1 MNSNS
6 FKTLLEIVE
15 ISHKKSLSFH
25 EKLKSILEQVLFC
38 MNTEKGSIMLLRGNN
53 TFEIAAS
60 TNPVL
65 VGLRHPVEEDTP
77 SSWVVRNKR
86 TLYMGPGGEE
96 TAFHKRFT
104 HYKKEAFLL
113 APIMSRGKVIGVLS
127 ITDKKG
133 EDTFSAEEQE
143 LLLTI
148 ASSVISTIES
158 QRQGESLRRSRD
170 EIKKKNAELQK
181 LERVR
186 TELFNMLIHDLK
198 GPLSEIVANI
208 DILSYTTADDDLERV
223 QSAQSACDT
232 LFRMISDLLDITR
245 LEEGCINLLY
255 EDIDPADLVHEAV
268 IRLNSMAKARDIILK
283 ESIPGNRD
291 RGNIRGDRGILLR
304 VMQNLI
310 VNAIQHSP
318 AGEFVEVG
326 FTHTVDGVLLHV
338 QDHGPGIAPEYQDAV
353 FNKFFQIT
361 KKNDGRRFSTGLGLT
376 FCKMAIEAHFG
387 CISVESDGE
396 KGSLFVFSIPDTRE
410 SHLQKRKKSN
420 HPFA

>member
-1 MNSNS
+1 MNPNS

-25 EKLKSILEQVLFC
+25 EKLQSILEQVLFC
-38 MNTEKGSIMLLRGNN
+38 MNTEKGSIMLLRGN
-53 TFEIAAS
+53 TTLEIAAS

-65 VGLRHPVEEDTP
+65 VGLRHRVEEDTP

-86 TLYMGPGGEE
+86 TLYMGPGGEVTE
-96 TAFHKRFT
+96 FQKRFT

-127 ITDKKG
+127 ITDKKDN
-133 EDTFSAEEQE
+133 DTFSTEEQE

-158 QRQGESLRRSRD
+158 QHNSESLRRSRD

-181 LERVR
+181 MERVR

-208 DILSYTTADDDLERV
+208 DILSYTTADDNLERV

-245 LEEGCINLLY
+245 LEEGCIKLLY

-268 IRLNSMAKARDIILK
+268 IRQNSMAQIRNVILK
-283 ESIPGNRD
+283 ESISSDTNH
-291 RGNIRGDRGILLR
+291 GNIRGDRGILLR
-304 VMQNLI
+304 IMQNLI
-310 VNAIQHSP
+310 VNAIQHSSE
-318 AGEFVEVG
+318 GKCVEVG
-326 FTHTVDGVLLHV
+326 FIHAGDEVSLHV
-338 QDHGPGIAPEYQDAV
+338 QDHGPGIDPEYQDAI

-361 KKNDGRRFSTGLGLT
+361 KKNDGRRYSTGLGLT
-376 FCKMAIEAHFG
+376 FCKMAIEAHSG
-387 CISVESDGE
+387 SIRVESGE
-396 KGSLFVFSIPDTRE
+396 SKGSRFIFSIPDSRGKP
-410 SHLQKRKKSN
+410 LLKKN
-420 HPFA
+420 R